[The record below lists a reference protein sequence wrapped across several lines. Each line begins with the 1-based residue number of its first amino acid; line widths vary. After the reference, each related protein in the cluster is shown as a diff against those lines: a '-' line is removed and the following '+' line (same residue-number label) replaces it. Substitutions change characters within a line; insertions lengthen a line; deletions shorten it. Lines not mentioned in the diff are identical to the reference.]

1 MNPTITLSAKHTAD
15 VTSARDLLDRI
26 ERPVIRVFED
36 GRLTPGQWYAET
48 LVEGGPSKYADGL
61 YIDFGA
67 GWKLDANEAALLYG
81 FAVGVLATPAT
92 PAAPV
97 HTVRG
102 RAIGPEG
109 VPYGTTH
116 DMDCPACQGT
126 PFTASPRSETY
137 WAS

>member
-1 MNPTITLSAKHTAD
+1 MAVMIKLSETRTAQVETD
-15 VTSARDLLDRI
+15 KYGAD
-26 ERPVIRVFED
+26 RPVLVVFEN
-36 GRLTPGQWYAET
+36 GRRTPGQWFAET
-48 LVEGGPSKYADGL
+48 IAARTPSTPIS
-61 YIDFGA
+61 IDFGA
-67 GWKLDANEAALLYG
+67 GWNLTTGESALLFG
-81 FAVGVLATPAT
+81 FAVGVLAASKVER
-92 PAAPV
+92 PV

-102 RAIGPEG
+102 KAIGPEG